1 MNQSLYDHS
10 YGFPR
15 DELRL
20 VPVGP
25 SPGRGGENQEPYDV
39 VMSELV
45 EVLIWIGESLLSSRC
60 SRLDPPSPVVKAPS
74 QVHFTQH
81 PNPQNT
87 PERLPNLL
95 QEPES
100 SPSFLSGNPLGEEG
114 ADSRTMLF
122 TSFQMGY

>member
-45 EVLIWIGESLLSSRC
+45 EVLIWIDESLLSSRSTFASGQGPIPGPLHSASQPSEYPRKAAQLAARARELPVFPQWQPPGGGG
-60 SRLDPPSPVVKAPS
+60 SR
-74 QVHFTQH
+74 
-81 PNPQNT
+81 
-87 PERLPNLL
+87 
-95 QEPES
+95 
-100 SPSFLSGNPLGEEG
+100 
-114 ADSRTMLF
+114 
-122 TSFQMGY
+122 

>member
-39 VMSELV
+39 VMSEF
-45 EVLIWIGESLLSSRC
+45 GSGSSSGC
-60 SRLDPPSPVVKAPS
+60 GPASGSGSR
-74 QVHFTQH
+74 
-81 PNPQNT
+81 
-87 PERLPNLL
+87 
-95 QEPES
+95 
-100 SPSFLSGNPLGEEG
+100 SGLNC
-114 ADSRTMLF
+114 AHR
-122 TSFQMGY
+122 